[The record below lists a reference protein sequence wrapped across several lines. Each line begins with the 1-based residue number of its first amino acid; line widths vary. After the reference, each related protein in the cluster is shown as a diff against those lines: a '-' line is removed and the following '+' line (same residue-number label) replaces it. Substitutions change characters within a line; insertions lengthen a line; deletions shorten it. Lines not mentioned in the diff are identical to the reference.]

1 MGAFLHDGRA
11 FTIVF
16 PDDDE
21 RAALDPGG
29 SHVGQGIRGHVGAD
43 GGFPG
48 HRAAQRVIDGGGQH
62 GGRRGLAGGLFEVYV
77 QLFQNLAGIGKYV
90 DQVADGGPLV
100 AADIGNPGLQQGLGD
115 REDALP
121 VQFPALSQAQHLYF
135 LCE

>member
-1 MGAFLHDGRA
+1 MQHDRSGRCFGQFKTLLHHVRHVVQFGPGVEQPHLGFHGEGVGAFLHDGRA
-11 FTIVF
+11 FTVVL

-29 SHVGQGIRGHVGAD
+29 SDVSQGIRGHVGAD

-77 QLFQNLAGIGKYV
+77 QFFQDLSGIGKDV
-90 DQVADGGPLV
+90 D
-100 AADIGNPGLQQGLGD
+100 
-115 REDALP
+115 
-121 VQFPALSQAQHLYF
+121 
-135 LCE
+135 